1 MNNANHYQTNLELVE
16 MRQLRLE
23 NDMMKRAV
31 YALLDTNLKT
41 KEVKEE
47 GDEAAKN
54 KVLTDKDDILINFKS
69 YLNDNQLADSS
80 LADSTF
86 ITKREEI
93 GPYYPP
99 GKLS

>member
-1 MNNANHYQTNLELVE
+1 MNNANHHQTNFELVE

-47 GDEAAKN
+47 GD
-54 KVLTDKDDILINFKS
+54 
-69 YLNDNQLADSS
+69 
-80 LADSTF
+80 
-86 ITKREEI
+86 
-93 GPYYPP
+93 
-99 GKLS
+99 

>member
-1 MNNANHYQTNLELVE
+1 MNNANHHQTNFELVE

-47 GDEAAKN
+47 GDGTASN
-54 KVLTDKDDILINFKS
+54 KVLTDKDDILTNFKS
-69 YLNDNQLADSS
+69 YLNANQLADNS

-86 ITKREEI
+86 ITKRRLQI
-93 GPYYPP
+93 NNN
-99 GKLS
+99 